1 MSADAGGRS
10 HAPRPRHEVR
20 RHPERANYDRVAA
33 YAVLDAACVGHVAF
47 VLDGQPF
54 VIPMLYARDGDRL
67 LLHGGVSSRLLKA
80 LATGIECCVA
90 VTHLD
95 GLVLARSQFHH
106 SVNYRSVVVFGH
118 ACVIGDMADKATA
131 MVRLVEAIVPGRSA
145 DARAADAQELNAT
158 VVLGLPIADLS
169 LKSRSG
175 DPSDAVEDL
184 ALPVWTGVIP
194 LALRAAP
201 PVPAVDM
208 DRSIPLPAYL
218 DARRATGDTK
228 AGIGG

>member
-1 MSADAGGRS
+1 MSADAGGRGR
-10 HAPRPRHEVR
+10 APRQRHEVR
-20 RHPERANYDRVAA
+20 RHPERANYDRGAA

-67 LLHGGVSSRLLKA
+67 LLHGGMSSRLLKA
-80 LATGIECCVA
+80 LATGTECCVA
-90 VTHLD
+90 VTHVD

-106 SVNYRSVVVFGH
+106 SVNYRSVVAFGR
-118 ACVIGDMADKATA
+118 ARVIEDRTDKAA
-131 MVRLVEAIVPGRSA
+131 ALVRLVEAIVPGRTS
-145 DARAADAQELNAT
+145 DARAADRQELNAT

-175 DPSDAVEDL
+175 DPSDAVDDL
-184 ALPVWTGVIP
+184 AFPVWSGVIP

-201 PVPAVDM
+201 PVAAADM
-208 DRSIPLPAYL
+208 DPAIPLPAYL
-218 DARRATGDTK
+218 DTSRAAVGPD
-228 AGIGG
+228 AGSAG

>member
-1 MSADAGGRS
+1 MSADAAGR
-10 HAPRPRHEVR
+10 ARPARARHEVR
-20 RHPERANYDRVAA
+20 RHPERANYDRAAA

-47 VLDGQPF
+47 APDGQPF

-80 LATGIECCVA
+80 LASGIECCVA

-106 SVNYRSVVVFGH
+106 SVNYRSVVAFGR
-118 ACVIGDMADKATA
+118 AQLIDDPAEKAA
-131 MVRLVEAIVPGRSA
+131 ALVRLVEAIVPGRSV
-145 DARAADAQELNAT
+145 DARTADRQELAAT

-175 DPSDAVEDL
+175 GPSDAPGDL
-184 ALPVWTGVIP
+184 GLPVWSGVVP
-194 LALRAAP
+194 LALTASRPVAAADLD
-201 PVPAVDM
+201 PA
-208 DRSIPLPAYL
+208 IPLPGYL
-218 DARRATGDTK
+218 ARD
-228 AGIGG
+228 